1 MHILITNDD
10 GIHSPGIKALAKSM
24 KSIGEV
30 TVVAPDNEKSA
41 IGHAI
46 TIHSP
51 ITVKHSYFVDDKV
64 NAYAVNGTPA
74 DCIKLA
80 IEVLLSDN
88 LPDIIISGI
97 NNGPNLGTDVIYSGT
112 VSGALEGSMMGF
124 PSIAI
129 SMSKSQ
135 FKSYDYAAL
144 FVSKIASR
152 ILDCSKISPITFNI
166 NYPVC
171 DEKEVKGTKIT
182 RLGVRKYRNNF
193 IRRKDPRGNWYYWM
207 NGEPEDLI
215 QDEKSDII
223 AVSDNYVSITPLHF
237 DLTSYDLI
245 DKVKCL
251 EYEKKKC

>member
-1 MHILITNDD
+1 MHILLTNDD
-10 GIHSPGIKALAKSM
+10 GIHAPGIKALVKSM

-51 ITVKHSYFVDDKV
+51 ITVKHTRLIDDEV
-64 NAYAVNGTPA
+64 NAYAVHGTPA

-80 IEVLLSDN
+80 VEVLLSKN

-97 NNGPNLGTDVIYSGT
+97 NSGPNLGTDVIYSGT

-129 SMSKSQ
+129 SMSRSQ
-135 FKSYDYAAL
+135 FESYDHAAL

-152 ILDCSKISPITFNI
+152 VLDCSKISPIAFNI

-171 DEKEVKGTKIT
+171 DEKEVKGTKVT
-182 RLGVRKYRNNF
+182 KLGVRKYRNNF

-207 NGEPEDLI
+207 NGEPENLT
-215 QDEKSDII
+215 QDENSDIT
-223 AVSDNYVSITPLHF
+223 AVSNNYISVTPLHF
-237 DLTSYDLI
+237 DLTSYDIL
-245 DKVKCL
+245 DKIKWL
-251 EYEKKKC
+251 ENENMEY